1 MYYRENWYC
10 KIFWFACLE
19 KAFPKKRNMFK
30 NLSHELHICSV
41 DCHISYSTVAPTF
54 PPSRATETAFA
65 QGGTEKRFPA
75 ALLAQGP
82 WYRAAPAQAAAWCI
96 CLQAEGRAAF
106 PRS

>member
-54 PPSRATETAFA
+54 PPSGATETAFA
-65 QGGTEKRFPA
+65 QEGTEKRFPA

-82 WYRAAPAQAAAWCI
+82 LVPSCTSPGS
-96 CLQAEGRAAF
+96 CLVHLLAGRGPSSF
-106 PRS
+106 S